1 MPSRRAVIH
10 SAALLAVGALVLPGA
25 GAGPA
30 RAAGEV
36 KVVASFSILAD
47 LVRAV
52 GGDRVAV
59 TVLVPV
65 NGDVHV
71 YQPMPADSKAIAE
84 ARLVVF
90 NGLGL
95 EGWSARLVKAAAYK
109 GPLLTASD
117 GIAPRKADEE
127 GDGHE
132 AGHGH
137 HEAFD
142 PHAWQDVRNVR
153 IYVANIAAALG
164 RIDPDGKAGYDA
176 RAAAYD
182 AKLAALDAEIRAA
195 YAAIPARQRRVITTH
210 DAFGYYGAAYG
221 ITFLAPQG
229 TSTDTEASAKD
240 VARLIRQIKAENIK
254 AIFVENITDPR
265 LIQRIAA
272 ETGAKLG
279 GALFSDALSGPGG
292 PAASYLA
299 MMRHNLALL
308 SAAMRGGA

>member
-1 MPSRRAVIH
+1 MPSRRAILR
-10 SAALLAVGALVLPGA
+10 SAAALAVLSSAAMLGATS
-25 GAGPA
+25 A

-47 LVRAV
+47 LVREV
-52 GGDRVAV
+52 GGDRVAI
-59 TVLVPV
+59 TTLVPV
-65 NGDVHV
+65 NGDAHV
-71 YQPMPADSKAIAE
+71 YQPTPANSKAIAA

-90 NGLGL
+90 NGLAL
-95 EGWSARLVKAAAYK
+95 EGWSERLVKAAAYK

-117 GIAPRKADEE
+117 GIVPRKADDD

-137 HEAFD
+137 HGAFD

-153 IYVANIAAALG
+153 VYAANIAAALG
-164 RIDPDGKAGYDA
+164 RVDLDGKAGYDA

-195 YAAIPARQRRVITTH
+195 YAAIPERQRRVITTH

-240 VARLIRQIKAENIK
+240 VARLIRQIKAEKIK
-254 AIFVENITDPR
+254 AIFVENISDPR
-265 LIQRIAA
+265 LIQRIAD
-272 ETGAKLG
+272 ETGAKIG
-279 GALFSDALSGPGG
+279 GALFSDALSAPDG

-299 MMRHNLALL
+299 MMRHNLTLL
-308 SAAMRGGA
+308 AAAMRGGA

>member
-1 MPSRRAVIH
+1 MPSRRAVLH
-10 SAALLAVGALVLPGA
+10 SAALLATSALVLPGV
-25 GAGPA
+25 GAAPA

-47 LVRAV
+47 LVREV
-52 GGDRVAV
+52 GGDRVSV
-59 TVLVPV
+59 TMLVPV
-65 NGDVHV
+65 NGDAHV
-71 YQPMPADSKAIAE
+71 YQPTPADSKAIAE

-95 EGWSARLVKAAAYK
+95 EGWSARLLKAAAYK

-117 GIAPRKADEE
+117 GITPRKADEE
-127 GDGHE
+127 GGGHE
-132 AGHGH
+132 AGHAH

-164 RIDPDGKAGYDA
+164 RVDPAGKATYDA

-182 AKLAALDAEIRAA
+182 AKLVALDKDIRAA
-195 YAAIPARQRRVITTH
+195 YAAVPERQRRVITTH

-221 ITFLAPQG
+221 IEFLAPQG
-229 TSTDTEASAKD
+229 TSTDAEASAKD
-240 VARLIRQIKAENIK
+240 VARLIRQIKAEKIT
-254 AIFVENITDPR
+254 AIFVESISDPR
-265 LIQRIAA
+265 VIQRIAD

-279 GALFSDALSGPGG
+279 GALFSDALSAADG
-292 PAASYLA
+292 PAASYLT
-299 MMRHNLALL
+299 MMRHNLTLL
-308 SAAMRGGA
+308 VAAMRGGA